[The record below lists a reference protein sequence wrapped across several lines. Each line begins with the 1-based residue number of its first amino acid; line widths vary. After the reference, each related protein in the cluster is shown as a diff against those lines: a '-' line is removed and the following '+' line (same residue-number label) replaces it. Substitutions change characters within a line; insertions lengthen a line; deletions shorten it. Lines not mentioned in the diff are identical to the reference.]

1 MTPHSNELPES
12 MAAAP
17 APHTRGRSLLLWCAA
32 LAMVAIGVGLWL
44 RARSAPAAPPRAGE
58 IRERKLPVVV
68 STVQPKPFQVLLD
81 GLGTVTP
88 LVTVTV
94 KAQVEGRLLSIAFRE
109 GGQVRRGQ
117 LLAEIDARPFRI
129 RLDQA
134 RATLARDRA
143 QLHNAQLDLDRY
155 ETLRAQNL
163 VAQQQLDAQ
172 RSQVEQ
178 LTAALA
184 MDQAAADDAALQLD
198 YTRINSPI
206 DGVAGIRKVDP
217 GNLLRATDANG
228 IVVLTQ
234 LDPIAVLFTLPQD
247 ELPRI
252 AAALAKGPR
261 KVDALS
267 RAGDQVLA
275 HGLLTVIDNQV
286 DASTG
291 TVRFK
296 AQFENS
302 KHALWP
308 NQFVRARL
316 EVSTQDKAL
325 TLPAAAIQH
334 GPNGTFVYVVT
345 AKDVAQLRPVT
356 VDVLQGE
363 EAVIGS
369 GLRAGERVVVDGQD
383 QLKPNASVE
392 PRSSAAAGT
401 PRSAGARGHAGG
413 TAPPSSP

>member
-1 MTPHSNELPES
+1 MMPHSNELRE
-12 MAAAP
+12 AVAP
-17 APHTRGRSLLLWCAA
+17 APVAHTRGRSLLVWCAA
-32 LAMVAIGVGLWL
+32 LAVIAIGLGLWL
-44 RARSAPAAPPRAGE
+44 RARSAPATPRPAGDVA
-58 IRERKLPVVV
+58 ERKLPVVV
-68 STVQPKPFQVLLD
+68 STVQPKPFQVLLE

-88 LVTVTV
+88 LATVTV
-94 KAQVEGRLLSIAFRE
+94 KAQVEGRLLSIAFTE
-109 GGQVRRGQ
+109 GAHVRRGQ

-129 RLDQA
+129 GLAQA

-155 ETLRAQNL
+155 QTLRAQNL

-184 MDQAAADDAALQLD
+184 MDQALADDAALQLE

-217 GNLLRATDANG
+217 GNLLRATDVNG

-252 AAALAKGPR
+252 AAALAQGPR

-275 HGLLTVIDNQV
+275 HGRLTVIDNQV

-296 AQFENS
+296 AEFENS

-316 EVSTQDKAL
+316 QVSTEDKAL

-334 GPNGTFVYVVT
+334 GPNGTFVYVVN
-345 AKDVAQLRPVT
+345 AKNLAQLRPVT
-356 VDVLQGE
+356 VEVLQGE

-392 PRSSAAAGT
+392 PRDSAA
-401 PRSAGARGHAGG
+401 PARGHAGSA
-413 TAPPSSP
+413 APPSSP